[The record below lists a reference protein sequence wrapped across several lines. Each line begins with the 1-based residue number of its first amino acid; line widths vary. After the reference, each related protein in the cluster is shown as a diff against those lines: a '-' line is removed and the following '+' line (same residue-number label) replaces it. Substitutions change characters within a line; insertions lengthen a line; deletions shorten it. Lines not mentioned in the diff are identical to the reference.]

1 MPLEFGRMGGPIRPG
16 DDGHDLERCAG
27 HLGSGDGGQCRSM
40 DAGSDMVGRRSDL
53 ERNCGLDT

>member
-40 DAGSDMVGRRSDL
+40 DP
-53 ERNCGLDT
+53 